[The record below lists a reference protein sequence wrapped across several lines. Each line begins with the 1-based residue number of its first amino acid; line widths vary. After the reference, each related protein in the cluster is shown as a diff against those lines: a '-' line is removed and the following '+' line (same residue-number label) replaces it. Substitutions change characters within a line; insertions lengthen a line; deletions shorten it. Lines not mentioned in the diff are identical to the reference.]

1 MNGGK
6 KVEGQDRLVFVT
18 LIGVFIILVLLVMG
32 ETAVRYKK
40 AMPESSSKV
49 VIAVQGFE
57 CPNCKMHYKLEPVLV
72 ERAESEKK

>member
-1 MNGGK
+1 MESRDKG
-6 KVEGQDRLVFVT
+6 LM
-18 LIGVFIILVLLVMG
+18 IVLLGAFVVLSLTIIG
-32 ETAVRYKK
+32 ESIVRYKK

-72 ERAESEKK
+72 EQAESEKK